1 MKSLTEINC
10 PSSHPLQALVAVAWV
25 FAQPVLAAGLP
36 DTGQTTCF
44 TGSGT
49 TSCTDDSSFP
59 RQDGSAGSTGS
70 HTKLDAAGNELDL
83 AAANWSCV
91 RDNITGLIWENKA
104 ADSSLHGVEHRYI
117 WYNNVSNG
125 GEPGGGDFADT
136 CGDTFDGDACV
147 TKNFV
152 AIVNATNFCGANDWR
167 LPTQAELLT
176 LVHAGN
182 QKPSIDTSFFPNT
195 ASVPYWSSTTYAR
208 IPGHAWG
215 VHFGYGAA
223 HAESKSVPNA
233 VRLVRGTWV
242 K

>member
-1 MKSLTEINC
+1 MYPKMILARNF
-10 PSSHPLQALVAVAWV
+10 L
-25 FAQPVLAAGLP
+25 PVLFLCLASGSALSGSLP
-36 DTGQTTCF
+36 DTGQTNCYNT
-44 TGSGT
+44 SAT
-49 TSCTDDSSFP
+49 TDCVSDTTYP
-59 RQDGSAGSTGS
+59 RQDGFDSSALGY
-70 HTKLDAAGNELDL
+70 TKIDATGNELDSS
-83 AAANWSCV
+83 ATGWSCV
-91 RDNITGLIWENKA
+91 RDNQTGLIWESKTADQGTRDASYRYAWYLEDKA
-104 ADSSLHGVEHRYI
+104 T
-117 WYNNVSNG
+117 NG
-125 GEPGGGDFADT
+125 GNEGGGAVPASA
-136 CGDTFDGDACV
+136 CGSTLPDGCS
-147 TKNFV
+147 TTSYWEM
-152 AIVNATNFCGANDWR
+152 VNSQGLCGATDWR

-182 QKPSIDTSFFPNT
+182 QKPSIDTGFFPNT